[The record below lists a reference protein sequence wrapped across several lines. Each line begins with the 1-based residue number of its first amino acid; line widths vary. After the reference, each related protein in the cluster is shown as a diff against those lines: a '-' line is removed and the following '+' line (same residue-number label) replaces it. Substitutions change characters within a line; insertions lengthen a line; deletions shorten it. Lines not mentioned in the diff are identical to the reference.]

1 EMHYERTYEGGSPE
15 NCKSIMVF
23 PHQFEVEPTS
33 TLEISGLYHY
43 ARMPN
48 LKLFTQTGYP
58 FTRYADLAE
67 TAVLIADNAEPQSIR
82 AMLNAVGRMSAATGA
97 FGNRIAVTG
106 NPADPILKDRD
117 VLLVGAM
124 PALLADINEDDA
136 LKVQEETAKAFKAGQ
151 FPKPPQQS
159 IFAPGVGVLSGFKSP
174 LSSEHSVVA
183 LLAEGEAGAVVL
195 ADALG
200 DAQGLAAAGGSTT
213 VVSADGLAAFSVG
226 DRYAVGNLPV
236 QHQIWMRLSQHPG
249 WLVFFALISAAII
262 GFAAF
267 FLMRRWVG
275 RRA

>member
-1 EMHYERTYEGGSPE
+1 
-15 NCKSIMVF
+15 
-23 PHQFEVEPTS
+23 
-33 TLEISGLYHY
+33 
-43 ARMPN
+43 
-48 LKLFTQTGYP
+48 
-58 FTRYADLAE
+58 
-67 TAVLIADNAEPQSIR
+67 
-82 AMLNAVGRMSAATGA
+82 MSAATGA

-159 IFAPGVGVLSGFKSP
+159 IFAPGVGVISGFKSP

-213 VVSADGLAAFSVG
+213 VVSMDGLAASVSATVMQWGTSLCSIKSGCGSHNTPAGSFSSRSFPPRSSVLPPSSLCAAGSVG
-226 DRYAVGNLPV
+226 EHDV
-236 QHQIWMRLSQHPG
+236 
-249 WLVFFALISAAII
+249 
-262 GFAAF
+262 
-267 FLMRRWVG
+267 
-275 RRA
+275 